1 MKQTLISSAALL
13 IGLGALSNKPAA
25 EEVDLSLRF
34 KKGQTF
40 TVTTNSETDMALDEL
55 SVMVDGA
62 EVLGDG
68 IGFEMLAESKESQTV
83 EILEVKEGEVTAMRI
98 TFDEQDV
105 SFEASYD
112 AMGESD
118 TMSESM
124 DSDLAGRTIEVR
136 LDEEGD
142 VVVTDVTED
151 ADGALSD
158 EELAMFDLE
167 PMAASLLPEEPVE
180 IGEEFELANEWM
192 ELMEEFMEEDL
203 ADAMDDLG
211 DEEAAAA
218 EVVMETIYESLSIE
232 AKGKVT
238 GVEDGMATIEYEMSA
253 AVEMDDLMTLASEIS
268 PEAGEIPP
276 GVEASM
282 LMGLELTG
290 TGMFDMELGQLIS
303 LEIEG
308 DMSMELDGAADMQGT
323 SAEAAAAMSGT
334 IAMTIKAEFE

>member
-1 MKQTLISSAALL
+1 MNQILISSAALL
-13 IGLGALSNKPAA
+13 VGLGALSNKPAVD
-25 EEVDLSLRF
+25 EVDLSLRF

-40 TVTTNSETDMALDEL
+40 SLNTSSEVDMALDEL

-68 IGFEMLAESKESQTV
+68 IGFEFMAEMREARTTEV
-83 EILEVKEGEVTAMRI
+83 LEVKDGEVTAIRI
-98 TFDEQDV
+98 TFDEQDGE
-105 SFEASYD
+105 FEASYD

-124 DSDLAGRTIEVR
+124 DSDFAGRTIEVR
-136 LDEEGD
+136 LDEEGE

-167 PMAASLLPEEPVE
+167 PFSAGLLPDSPVA
-180 IGEEFELANEWM
+180 IGEEFELASEWM
-192 ELMEEFMEEDL
+192 ELAAEFMEEDL

-218 EVVMETIYESLSIE
+218 EVVMESFYEALSIE

-253 AVEMDDLMTLASEIS
+253 AVEMDDLMTLAAEVS

-290 TGMFDMELGQLIS
+290 TGMFDMELGQLVS

-308 DMSMELDGAADMQGT
+308 DMSMEMDGAADMQGT
-323 SAEAAAAMSGT
+323 SAEASAAMSGA
-334 IAMTIKAEFE
+334 IALTMKVEVE

>member
-1 MKQTLISSAALL
+1 MNQTLISSAALL
-13 IGLGALSNKPAA
+13 IGLGALSNKPAVD
-25 EEVDLSLRF
+25 EVDLSLRF

-40 TVTTNSETDMALDEL
+40 TINTSSEVDMALDEL

-68 IGFEMLAESKESQTV
+68 IGFEFLADIKEARTT
-83 EILEVKEGEVTAMRI
+83 EILAVKDGEVTALRI
-98 TFDEQDV
+98 TFDEQDG

-167 PMAASLLPEEPVE
+167 PMFAGLLPDSPVE
-180 IGEEFELANEWM
+180 IGEEFELASEWM
-192 ELMEEFMEEDL
+192 ELAAEFMEEDL

-218 EVVMETIYESLSIE
+218 EVVMESFYEALSIE

-253 AVEMDDLMTLASEIS
+253 AVEMDDLMTLAAEVS

-290 TGMFDMELGQLIS
+290 TGMFDLELGQLVS

-308 DMSMELDGAADMQGT
+308 DMSMEMDGAADMQGT
-323 SAEAAAAMSGT
+323 SAEAAAAMSGSMALT
-334 IAMTIKAEFE
+334 MKVEVE